1 MLGCQSRFDCALE
14 LSRIGLHIAL
24 VAAQHG
30 AVFAHEKLLEVPG
43 HGASGLGLAEGG
55 VGLFC
60 HHHFVEQLKISA
72 IGAGAELLDLWQRSG
87 LLGAEI
93 VAGKA
98 EHGQTLGAV
107 ALLKRLQA

>member
-43 HGASGLGLAEGG
+43 HGASGLGLAEGAVSDRSLLVVTIVSPVASVGELG
-55 VGLFC
+55 V
-60 HHHFVEQLKISA
+60 A
-72 IGAGAELLDLWQRSG
+72 A
-87 LLGAEI
+87 
-93 VAGKA
+93 
-98 EHGQTLGAV
+98 
-107 ALLKRLQA
+107 